1 MENIYLKFYEED
13 KDLIHKDEFGE
24 IDLAQY
30 PFLTFEDPFYKLRKN
45 IYIGKLDR
53 KSTFGFLRQ
62 KESDIYIDGPELMDA
77 MDNDI
82 VLVEVPNFEARIV
95 AILKR
100 ALEHIV
106 VTVKMT
112 KKGKL
117 RLYTDVDLGRRI
129 EVEHLEH
136 VVSGHVLLLNVE
148 HISKNTIF
156 CSLDKIIGHVNDPD
170 IETLKI
176 VSNFMWPSVFSD
188 ELIDSIST
196 IKIDMDYEKK
206 TRETVDELIVTI
218 DGKDAKDLD
227 DAISLKMVDG
237 NYHLG
242 VHIADVSYYV
252 EEDTLLDKEAYK
264 RATSAYLAD
273 RVIPMLPHKLS
284 NDWCSLNP
292 NELKLTL
299 SCFMVLNSEAKVID
313 YEIKKTIIKS
323 NMRLTYD
330 AVNQLFKQNETIGD
344 KQIDDML
351 FRMLELSQKLAK
363 LRRQRGEIEFKSSEL
378 GFKVNEQGKVLDVYE
393 RKTDQAEELIESLML
408 IANETVASHMYHASI
423 PSIYR
428 THAKP
433 DADKLRKA
441 VDLISLLGVTKDVK
455 HVDNPKVL
463 QKIVDKTIGSP
474 YEYIVHMTLLRA
486 MQKAKYNHH
495 QDIHY
500 GLGAQFY
507 AHFTSPIRRYPDLI
521 LHRLIHKFVL
531 NETNDFKKDYEY
543 YESNMHEI
551 AEHTS
556 LQERTA
562 VQMEREVA
570 KLKSCEY
577 MQDKLFM
584 KFKGTITQMMK
595 SGMFVKLD
603 NGIEGFL
610 ALRSLRDYYSF
621 DESQMLYV
629 TAYGKKLRLGDRID
643 VVVTDVNIVE
653 RHIDFGL
660 YEENKKWKKRS

>member
-106 VTVKMT
+106 VTVKTT

-156 CSLDKIIGHVNDPD
+156 CSLNKIIGHVNDPD

-196 IKIDMDYEKK
+196 IKIDMDFEKK

-330 AVNQLFKQNETIGD
+330 AVNQLFKQNETVGD

-351 FRMLELSQKLAK
+351 FHMLELSQKLAK

-393 RKTDQAEELIESLML
+393 RKTD
-408 IANETVASHMYHASI
+408 
-423 PSIYR
+423 
-428 THAKP
+428 
-433 DADKLRKA
+433 
-441 VDLISLLGVTKDVK
+441 
-455 HVDNPKVL
+455 
-463 QKIVDKTIGSP
+463 
-474 YEYIVHMTLLRA
+474 
-486 MQKAKYNHH
+486 
-495 QDIHY
+495 
-500 GLGAQFY
+500 
-507 AHFTSPIRRYPDLI
+507 
-521 LHRLIHKFVL
+521 
-531 NETNDFKKDYEY
+531 
-543 YESNMHEI
+543 
-551 AEHTS
+551 
-556 LQERTA
+556 
-562 VQMEREVA
+562 
-570 KLKSCEY
+570 
-577 MQDKLFM
+577 
-584 KFKGTITQMMK
+584 
-595 SGMFVKLD
+595 
-603 NGIEGFL
+603 
-610 ALRSLRDYYSF
+610 
-621 DESQMLYV
+621 
-629 TAYGKKLRLGDRID
+629 
-643 VVVTDVNIVE
+643 
-653 RHIDFGL
+653 
-660 YEENKKWKKRS
+660 